1 MGDGFEYF
9 SRAGRSVMRLES
21 AGIDLAAT
29 TDIVITHM
37 HMDHVGGPNV
47 AGVKAKL
54 RPDVRIHVSAAEV
67 EFSKNPDFSKTVMP
81 ESVPPALRK
90 AARHHL
96 GIAPIIVISTIPH
109 PNRMKAKVLR
119 ALVGPAKK
127 INCWKPQ
134 KTRNL

>member
-1 MGDGFEYF
+1 MNAFAILLTF
-9 SRAGRSVMRLES
+9 ARLTKI
-21 AGIDLAAT
+21 AHT
-29 TDIVITHM
+29 
-37 HMDHVGGPNV
+37 
-47 AGVKAKL
+47 
-54 RPDVRIHVSAAEV
+54 AEV
-67 EFSKNPDFSKTVMP
+67 EFWKNPDFSKTVMP

-109 PNRMKAKVLR
+109 PNRMKAKYLR

>member
-37 HMDHVGGPNV
+37 HMDHVGGLNV

-81 ESVPPALRK
+81 ESVPPRPSQGCASSP
-90 AARHHL
+90 RHCPDHRYFYNTPSEQNEGKGL
-96 GIAPIIVISTIPH
+96 T
-109 PNRMKAKVLR
+109 R
-119 ALVGPAKK
+119 A
-127 INCWKPQ
+127 CWAGQENKLLETS
-134 KTRNL
+134 KNT